1 MSGPPLLF
9 SVAIPSRRGGA
20 SLLAL
25 LDALAAQALPR
36 ERFEVLVA
44 LDDVSAPPDL
54 AARVAALGGRL
65 LLRDGRGGP
74 GAARNLAARAARGA
88 YLAFTEDDV
97 TPRPDWLAIAAARL
111 EAHPEIDVLEGAT
124 LKPGGRTVRLRPTEA
139 PQFLPTNLFV
149 RRELF
154 LKVGGYCEDFFDRE
168 RGIYFREDSDLGF
181 SLEAA
186 GARIEREPAAIVAH
200 PDEHPGFLDPL
211 RWARRYEMDPLLA
224 ARHPERF
231 RTRIEVYRLGPFV
244 VRRVVVRASVAFVL
258 ALLVALTA
266 WALRL
271 PELAGGALVLAVLAL
286 LVVWA
291 KWRLDPRRL
300 PLVPIVPFALL
311 LALARGQ
318 RRARRLTRE
327 AP

>member
-25 LDALAAQALPR
+25 LGALAAQTLPH

-44 LDDVSAPPDL
+44 LDDVSAPSDL
-54 AARVAALGGRL
+54 AARVSALGGRL
-65 LLRDGRGGP
+65 LPREGRGGP
-74 GAARNLAARAARGA
+74 GQARNLAARAARGA

-97 TPRPDWLAIAAARL
+97 TPRPDWLARAAARL
-111 EAHPEIDVLEGAT
+111 DAHPEIDVLEGET
-124 LKPGGRTVRLRPTEA
+124 RKPGGRTVRLRPTDS

-154 LKVGGYCEDFFDRE
+154 HRVGGYCEDYFDRE

-186 GARIEREPAAIVAH
+186 GARIEREPAAIVVH
-200 PDEHPGFLDPL
+200 PEEHAGFLDPL

-231 RTRIEVYRLGPFV
+231 RERIEVYRLGPLV
-244 VRRVVVRASVAFVL
+244 VRRIVVRASVVYVAAL
-258 ALLVALTA
+258 AVALAA
-266 WALRL
+266 WALRM
-271 PELAGGALVLAVLAL
+271 PELAGGALIVAALAL

-300 PLVPIVPFALL
+300 PLVPFVPFALL
-311 LALARGQ
+311 LALARG
-318 RRARRLTRE
+318 RSRARRLMRE
-327 AP
+327 AA